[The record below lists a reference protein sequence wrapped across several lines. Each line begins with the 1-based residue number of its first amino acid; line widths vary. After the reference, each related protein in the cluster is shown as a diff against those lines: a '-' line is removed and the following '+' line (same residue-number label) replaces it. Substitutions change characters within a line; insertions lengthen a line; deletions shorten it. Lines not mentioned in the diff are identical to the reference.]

1 MMMFVKELKTEMMSL
16 KKWAVV
22 GVSGNKDKFGY
33 KIWKTLKEHGYT
45 TYGVSPNY
53 DELEGDKIYRSLSE
67 LPEKVDIIDMVV
79 PPRLSISILEEAKEN
94 GIEYI
99 FFQPGTY
106 NKEVVAKA
114 EELGLKYL
122 TDDCVYATLK
132 KEAH

>member
-1 MMMFVKELKTEMMSL
+1 MENSIKSEMMNL

-33 KIWKTLKEHGYT
+33 KIWKTLKEHGYV

-53 DELEGDKIYRSLSE
+53 EELEGDKIFKTLAE
-67 LPEKVDIIDMVV
+67 LPEKVDVVDMVV
-79 PPRLSISILEEAKEN
+79 PPKIGIGVLEMAKEI

-106 NKEVVAKA
+106 NSEIVAKA

-122 TDDCVYATLK
+122 TGDCVYATLK
-132 KEAH
+132 KEH